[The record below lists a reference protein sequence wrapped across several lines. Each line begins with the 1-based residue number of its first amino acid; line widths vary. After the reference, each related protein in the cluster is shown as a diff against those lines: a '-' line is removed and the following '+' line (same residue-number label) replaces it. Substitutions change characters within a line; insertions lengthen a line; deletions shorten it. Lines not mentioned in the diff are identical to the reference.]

1 MNILWILVFLILGT
15 MIFKYFFFNKNNTK
29 EFDQICKTNKV
40 CTLYPDQINKVIA
53 GGRNI
58 VMFFYSPECDTS
70 KEIKPIFERLCTKV
84 KDTVFCQI
92 NCKKEQGGKVQL
104 FHDKNMIHETSDPTD
119 VQNLIHD
126 LRLK

>member
-1 MNILWILVFLILGT
+1 

-70 KEIKPIFERLCTKV
+70 KEIKPVFERLCTKV

>member
-1 MNILWILVFLILGT
+1 MNILWIIVFLLVGT
-15 MIFKYFFFNKNNTK
+15 MIFKYFFFQQSQTR
-29 EFDQICKTNKV
+29 EFDEICKDNKV

-70 KEIKPIFERLCTKV
+70 KEIKPVFERLCTKV

-92 NCKKEQGGKVQL
+92 NCDKEKAGTVRL
-104 FHDKNMIHETSDPTD
+104 YNDKNLINETSDAKNVET
-119 VQNLIHD
+119 LINK
-126 LRLK
+126 LRLY